1 MLVTTVGI
9 TALVA
14 LGVLAWSFLRG
25 DDDAG
30 TESDIEW
37 DEVAIV
43 DRATGAITTYDAD
56 GQQVDRTAGTGRVTA
71 VHAHGDRLALVRSNE
86 IVLTD
91 ATADDDPTVVATPN
105 GATITPIETASTV
118 HLLVGDPAGGNLLVV
133 DMSDGSVIDVGEA
146 AAPTVPKLFVETVQV
161 AADGTRFAVADAA
174 NFQTIVVGD
183 GIEGAAFL
191 ADQPL
196 AVGDELIATSQVV
209 NLQADVSLVDLERR
223 IEATVPTELP
233 RGAVMIG
240 DELVMVSVD
249 GGVFRIAPGDREAD
263 RIGEITV
270 PTGSTVAWAA
280 PADLGERL
288 VVGGTGFV
296 AVLDL
301 AGETRFATTFASA
314 GEPLRPHPAWRCL
327 PVAGDS
333 GHSLVSLES
342 GEQLADLT
350 DATVAAVSAD
360 GCTVVVERSDAF
372 ELVDAEGDLR
382 LGRLREVALAPD
394 GDSVVWTTTDGRTE
408 LVAVSD
414 DRELADPVEL
424 AGAPTSRSITFLR
437 R

>member
-1 MLVTTVGI
+1 MLVTTVAI

-14 LGVLAWSFLRG
+14 VGVLAWSALRSDG
-25 DDDAG
+25 DADTTA
-30 TESDIEW
+30 EIEW
-37 DEVAIV
+37 DEIALV
-43 DRATGAITTYDAD
+43 DRATGAIITYDPE
-56 GQQVDRTAGTGRVTA
+56 GQELARTRGTGRVTA
-71 VHAHGDRLALVRSNE
+71 AHVHGDQVALVRSSE

-91 ATADDDPTVVATPN
+91 ATADGEPTVVATPD
-105 GATITPIETASTV
+105 GATITPIETAATM

-133 DMSDGSVIDVGEA
+133 DVADGSVIDVGEA

-183 GIEGAAFL
+183 GIEGAVFL
-191 ADQPL
+191 ADQPV

-233 RGAVMIG
+233 RGAVMVD
-240 DELVMVSVD
+240 DELIMVSVD
-249 GGVFRIAPGDREAD
+249 GGVFRIRPGDREAN
-263 RIGEITV
+263 RIGDVTV
-270 PTGSTVAWAA
+270 PAGGTVAWAA
-280 PADLGERL
+280 PTYLGDRL
-288 VVGGTGFV
+288 VVGGSGFV

-301 AGETRFATTFASA
+301 EGTSLFTTTFPTA

-333 GHSLVSLES
+333 GHSLVSLDS

-350 DATVAAVSAD
+350 GATVAAVAAD
-360 GCTVVVERSDAF
+360 GCTVVVEREGAF
-372 ELVDAEGDLR
+372 ELVDADGVLS
-382 LGRLREVALAPD
+382 LGRRRDVALAPD
-394 GDSVVWTTTDGRTE
+394 GDSVVWTTTAGRTE

-414 DRELADPVEL
+414 EHELTDPVEL
-424 AGAPTSRSITFLR
+424 VGAPTSRTVAFLR